1 MRRRLGQRA
10 AYESLKRKK
19 NLIMNTSMLE
29 EEWREE
35 EMPGYCNPNKNL
47 NPKGESTHKIC
58 ITLTV
63 NQRKVIFSQR
73 ICLPL
78 HNCLPEPRHE
88 KTNILHIHVHK
99 QRHRSASR

>member
-35 EMPGYCNPNKNL
+35 EIPG
-47 NPKGESTHKIC
+47 
-58 ITLTV
+58 
-63 NQRKVIFSQR
+63 
-73 ICLPL
+73 
-78 HNCLPEPRHE
+78 
-88 KTNILHIHVHK
+88 
-99 QRHRSASR
+99 